1 MLPQAFPR
9 KLLALL
15 ETAPAGAIAWS
26 SDGASIV
33 IGDRRL
39 LVACLAEHFAHA
51 QFASFQRQLHLYGF
65 HKVAAEPDVYAHDHF
80 SRARPQDVAL
90 VRRAPQATRK
100 SRGSGARASPRAP
113 APKRA
118 RGASAPPGP
127 SSALAR
133 TPNPKSRSASAPPN
147 HDEAELTALW
157 LELGAVDLDA
167 IDGQPPPPPLGSPRR
182 VPPPPPTQWK
192 AARAVSTSDE
202 DEDDLLRSSSMH
214 SDDWG
219 DLADLGF
226 RALET
231 DIAAIFAAG
240 PQAAA

>member
-65 HKVAAEPDVYAHDHF
+65 HKVAAEPDVYAHVHF

-100 SRGSGARASPRAP
+100 SRESGARERRSGRAARRRRP
-113 APKRA
+113 GRRRRSRACPTPSRA
-118 RGASAPPGP
+118 R
-127 SSALAR
+127 
-133 TPNPKSRSASAPPN
+133 
-147 HDEAELTALW
+147 
-157 LELGAVDLDA
+157 
-167 IDGQPPPPPLGSPRR
+167 
-182 VPPPPPTQWK
+182 
-192 AARAVSTSDE
+192 
-202 DEDDLLRSSSMH
+202 
-214 SDDWG
+214 
-219 DLADLGF
+219 
-226 RALET
+226 
-231 DIAAIFAAG
+231 
-240 PQAAA
+240 

>member
-1 MLPQAFPR
+1 MQIYTQCLRAPCFKEISPAHLSPRAMLPQAFPR

-65 HKVAAEPDVYAHDHF
+65 HKVAAEPDVYAHEHF

-100 SRGSGARASPRAP
+100 SRE
-113 APKRA
+113 
-118 RGASAPPGP
+118 
-127 SSALAR
+127 SSAR
-133 TPNPKSRSASAPPN
+133 PS
-147 HDEAELTALW
+147 
-157 LELGAVDLDA
+157 
-167 IDGQPPPPPLGSPRR
+167 
-182 VPPPPPTQWK
+182 
-192 AARAVSTSDE
+192 
-202 DEDDLLRSSSMH
+202 
-214 SDDWG
+214 
-219 DLADLGF
+219 
-226 RALET
+226 
-231 DIAAIFAAG
+231 
-240 PQAAA
+240 